1 MLEFSNDVS
10 QAYRTFSEANQT
22 CRKVEFSTNFFD
34 VKSSEILKESAALIE
49 AELRNSSKL
58 AVEASN
64 LSEVIEMETK
74 QLKKRLAVVNHT
86 LSSVFAVVIN
96 ASDLILESNKT
107 GE

>member
-1 MLEFSNDVS
+1 M
-10 QAYRTFSEANQT
+10 
-22 CRKVEFSTNFFD
+22 
-34 VKSSEILKESAALIE
+34 KESAALIE

-64 LSEVIEMETK
+64 LSEVIEMETR

-86 LSSVFAVVIN
+86 LSSVFAVVVN
-96 ASDLILESNKT
+96 ASDLMLESNKT

>member
-1 MLEFSNDVS
+1 M
-10 QAYRTFSEANQT
+10 
-22 CRKVEFSTNFFD
+22 
-34 VKSSEILKESAALIE
+34 KEPAALIE

-64 LSEVIEMETK
+64 LSEVIEMETR

-86 LSSVFAVVIN
+86 LSSVFAVVVN
-96 ASDLILESNKT
+96 ASDLMLESNKT

>member
-1 MLEFSNDVS
+1 M
-10 QAYRTFSEANQT
+10 
-22 CRKVEFSTNFFD
+22 
-34 VKSSEILKESAALIE
+34 KEPAALIE

-64 LSEVIEMETK
+64 LSEVIEMETR

>member
-1 MLEFSNDVS
+1 M
-10 QAYRTFSEANQT
+10 
-22 CRKVEFSTNFFD
+22 
-34 VKSSEILKESAALIE
+34 KESAALIE

-86 LSSVFAVVIN
+86 LSSVFAVVVN

>member
-1 MLEFSNDVS
+1 M
-10 QAYRTFSEANQT
+10 
-22 CRKVEFSTNFFD
+22 
-34 VKSSEILKESAALIE
+34 KESAALIE

-86 LSSVFAVVIN
+86 LSSVFAVVVN
-96 ASDLILESNKT
+96 ASDLMLESNKT

>member
-1 MLEFSNDVS
+1 M
-10 QAYRTFSEANQT
+10 
-22 CRKVEFSTNFFD
+22 
-34 VKSSEILKESAALIE
+34 KESAALIE